1 MDRKKIAYILIFVS
15 CILFILNLSAFNFDN
30 LKENNYFG
38 VGSNL
43 LLIWAMILVIRGINK
58 REKK

>member
-15 CILFILNLSAFNFDN
+15 CILFILNLSTFNFDN